1 MEKYDLRKFV
11 LFPILGLSL
20 IGFLVVLF
28 GKFAGFWLTGD
39 YTGERYSCL
48 FCEYGTF
55 IDIVSII
62 LILILLSIVG
72 QVIVVLNEILPKPL
86 IKFNLSLLGLLL
98 AIGTI
103 IFSIVGLV
111 GFGFVYSDYEW
122 WPEAGFYAGIITGVF
137 NGFLFAVK
145 FISKFVKKS

>member
-1 MEKYDLRKFV
+1 MEKYDLKKII
-11 LFPILGLSL
+11 LFPILGISF

-28 GKFAGFWLTGD
+28 GKFAGFWLTGY

-55 IDIVSII
+55 IDIASIVLILFSII
-62 LILILLSIVG
+62 G
-72 QVIVVLNEILPKPL
+72 QIFVVLNEILPKPL
-86 IKFNLSLLGLLL
+86 IKVDLSLLGFLF
-98 AIGTI
+98 AIGTFILSI
-103 IFSIVGLV
+103 IGLV
-111 GFGFVYSDYEW
+111 GFGIVYSEFEW

-145 FISKFVKKS
+145 FGSKFIKKN

>member
-1 MEKYDLRKFV
+1 MEKYDLKKLI
-11 LFPILGLSL
+11 LFPILCISF

-28 GKFAGFWLTGD
+28 GKFAGFWLTG
-39 YTGERYSCL
+39 YYSGERYSCI

-55 IDIVSII
+55 IDIASIVI
-62 LILILLSIVG
+62 ILLSIIG
-72 QVIVVLNEILPKPL
+72 QIFVVINEILPKPL
-86 IKFNLSLLGLLL
+86 IKIDLSLLGLLF
-98 AIGTI
+98 AIGTF

-111 GFGFVYSDYEW
+111 GFGIVYSDSEW

-145 FISKFVKKS
+145 FGSKFIKKS

>member
-1 MEKYDLRKFV
+1 MEKYDVRKFI
-11 LFPILGLSL
+11 LFPILGISF

-28 GKFAGFWLTGD
+28 SKFAGFWLTGY

-55 IDIVSII
+55 IDIASIVI
-62 LILILLSIVG
+62 ILLSILG
-72 QVIVVLNEILPKPL
+72 QIIVVLNEILPKQL
-86 IKFNLSLLGLLL
+86 IKIDLSLVGLLF

-111 GFGFVYSDYEW
+111 GFGIVYSDYEW
-122 WPEAGFYAGIITGVF
+122 WPEAGFYASIITGVF
-137 NGFLFAVK
+137 NGLLFAVK
-145 FISKFVKKS
+145 FVSKFVKKN

>member
-1 MEKYDLRKFV
+1 MEKYDLKKII
-11 LFPILGLSL
+11 LFPILGISF

-28 GKFAGFWLTGD
+28 GKFAGFWLTGY

-55 IDIVSII
+55 IDIASIVLILFSII
-62 LILILLSIVG
+62 G
-72 QVIVVLNEILPKPL
+72 QIFVVLNEILPKPL
-86 IKFNLSLLGLLL
+86 IKVDLSLLGFLF
-98 AIGTI
+98 AIGTFILSI
-103 IFSIVGLV
+103 IGLV
-111 GFGFVYSDYEW
+111 GFGIVYSEFEW

-145 FISKFVKKS
+145 FGSKYIKKN